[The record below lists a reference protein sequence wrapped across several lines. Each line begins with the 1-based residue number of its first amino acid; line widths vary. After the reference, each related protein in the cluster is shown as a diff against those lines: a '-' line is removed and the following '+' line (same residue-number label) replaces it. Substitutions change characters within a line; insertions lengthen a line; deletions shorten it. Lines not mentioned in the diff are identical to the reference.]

1 MRNWN
6 LITGSV
12 LFSIFL
18 IGCATP
24 QNPVA
29 ATAPER
35 QKGVP
40 IEAKN
45 FEFSP
50 NIIKV
55 NGPGTLSLD
64 IKNVAS
70 IEHNFT
76 LKNPEGEIIKSVN
89 LPEGKTVAV
98 EIVLPRSGTYPFYCD
113 KPLHASFG
121 MKGEIEVAK

>member
-18 IGCATP
+18 IGCANH

-29 ATAPER
+29 VTAPER

-89 LPEGKTVAV
+89 LPGGKTVAV
-98 EIVLPRSGTYPFYCD
+98 EILLPRSGTYPFYCD

>member
-1 MRNWN
+1 MRNRN
-6 LITGSV
+6 LIAGGL
-12 LFSIFL
+12 LFCIIL
-18 IGCATP
+18 IGCAT
-24 QNPVA
+24 QKNPVA
-29 ATAPER
+29 VTASEG
-35 QKGVP
+35 QKGVF
-40 IEAKN
+40 IEASS
-45 FEFSP
+45 FEFRP

-64 IKNVAS
+64 LKNVAS

-89 LPEGKTVAV
+89 LPEGKTVTI
-98 EIVLPRSGTYPFYCD
+98 EIALPRSGTYPFYCD